1 MASPLALEIRYN
13 NPMMP
18 LEAPRWIDLTLP
30 MTPGMPVY
38 PGDPPVS
45 FTPHSTLGEEGF
57 RVTAVQLG
65 THAGTHL
72 DAPAHFVADGAAVD
86 ALELSALV
94 GPARVVDVSGVPP
107 GGAIEW
113 ERLGAVAPGERLL
126 LRTDW
131 DRRFGDPAY
140 YEEFPSL
147 TGNSVARLA
156 ERRVALL
163 GLETPS
169 LCADHEAD
177 ADAHRALLAA
187 GIIIVEG
194 LTGLAGLPE
203 RVWLAALPLRL
214 TGLDGSPCRVI
225 ATDL

>member
-1 MASPLALEIRYN
+1 
-13 NPMMP
+13 
-18 LEAPRWIDLTLP
+18 
-30 MTPGMPVY
+30 MPVY
-38 PGDPPVS
+38 PGDPPVT
-45 FTPHSTLGEEGF
+45 FAPHSTLGEDGF
-57 RVTAVQLG
+57 RVTAVQFG

-72 DAPAHFVADGAAVD
+72 DAPLHFLDGGAPVD

-94 GPARVVDVSGVPP
+94 GPARVVDVSDVPP
-107 GGAIEW
+107 GSAIEW

-147 TGNSVARLA
+147 TGNSVAILA

-163 GLETPS
+163 GFETPS

-177 ADAHRALLAA
+177 ADAHRALLSA
-187 GIIIVEG
+187 GVVIVEG

-203 RVWLAALPLRL
+203 HVWMAALPLRL
-214 TGLDGSPCRVI
+214 AGLDGSPCRVI
-225 ATDL
+225 ATVE